1 MTPLLLAAH
10 GTRDPAGARVVEEI
24 AAGVRKRLRD
34 VRVEVAYADVR
45 QPDVATALDTLA
57 RAADRSGAATL
68 GPVVVP
74 AFLANGYHVRVDIP
88 ARVSGRAVVAP
99 AFGPAPELVA
109 AAHERLR
116 EAGWRGERIVLAAA
130 GSTDPRARA
139 DVAEAA
145 ARLAARTGVEVRVGY
160 ATGEPRIAEV
170 VEPGDAVASW
180 LLAPGLFHRIA
191 RASAEVVAEPL
202 GAHRHVLDLAA
213 RRYRGI
219 IESATTLT
227 RVEAVTG
234 RP

>member
-1 MTPLLLAAH
+1 MTPALLLAAH

-24 AAGVRKRLRD
+24 AARVRKRLPS
-34 VRVEVAYADVR
+34 VRTEVAYADVR
-45 QPDVATALDTLA
+45 QPDVATALD
-57 RAADRSGAATL
+57 SL
-68 GPVVVP
+68 GPAVVVP

-88 ARVSGRAVVAP
+88 AQVAGRAVVAP
-99 AFGPAPELVA
+99 AFGPAPGLVA

-139 DVAEAA
+139 DVDEAA
-145 ARLAARTGVEVRVGY
+145 ALLAARTNVEVRVGY
-160 ATGEPRIAEV
+160 ATGSPRIAEV
-170 VEPGDAVASW
+170 VRPGDAVAAW

-202 GAHRHVLDLAA
+202 GAHRYVVDLTVA
-213 RRYRGI
+213 RYRGI
-219 IESATTLT
+219 IEDATTLT
-227 RVEAVTG
+227 RVEAVAG

>member
-1 MTPLLLAAH
+1 MTTPDPPPLPLVLAAH
-10 GTRDPAGARVVEEI
+10 GTRDPAGARVVADL
-24 AAGVRKRLRD
+24 AARVRKRLPG

-45 QPDVATALDTLA
+45 QPDVATALD
-57 RAADRSGAATL
+57 GL
-68 GPVVVP
+68 GPAVVVP

-88 ARVSGRAVVAP
+88 DQVAGRAVITP
-99 AFGPAPELVA
+99 AFGPASGLVA

-145 ARLAARTGVEVRVGY
+145 GMLAVRTGVEVRVGY
-160 ATGEPRIAEV
+160 AMGSPKIAEV
-170 VEPGDAVASW
+170 VEDGWAVASW

-202 GAHRHVLDLAA
+202 GTHRHVVDLVAA
-213 RRYRGI
+213 RYRGI
-219 IESATTLT
+219 IESATRLK

-234 RP
+234 RS